1 MNLLE
6 QTRFLLRI
14 TRTHDII
21 RRYFVVNGFDGALT
35 MLGLIIGFLVS
46 GATGLSVIINVC
58 LGAAIALG
66 VSGVSSAYVSEVVS
80 SAYVSEVAERKRAL
94 GKLEDAMI
102 TDLHDSAHGEAA
114 RGVPLLIALVNGFAP
129 LAISLLI
136 LIPLIAA
143 NAGLALPVAPLYA
156 AVVIALLL
164 IFLLGVFLGSIA
176 GVSWLWSGV
185 QTLLVAILTAA
196 LIYLF
201 AGH

>member
-14 TRTHDII
+14 TRTHDIM

-46 GATGLSVIINVC
+46 GTSNLSVIINVC

-66 VSGVSSAYVSEVVS
+66 VSGVSSAYVSEV
-80 SAYVSEVAERKRAL
+80 AERKRAL
-94 GKLEDAMI
+94 GKLENAMI
-102 TDLHDSAHGEAA
+102 SDLRDSAHGEAA
-114 RGVPLLIALVNGFAP
+114 RGVPLLIAFVNGLAP

-136 LIPLIAA
+136 LIPLMAA
-143 NAGLALPVAPLYA
+143 NAGFELPVSPLYA
-156 AVVIALLL
+156 AVAIAMLL

-176 GVSWLWSGV
+176 GVSWLRSGI

-201 AGH
+201 AGY